1 MIVCC
6 DYQMI
11 SDHFWSEAL
20 EFYCHHIHQ
29 TRYLPSQWLIH
40 FQPHYLL
47 SLPASPFQWWPR
59 SYGRKRTANWWG
71 LVFLPE
77 GAWGLGQAH
86 SGVSCSWQQH
96 QPLGLLFFII
106 SIHRTVCTAF
116 KSQNFF
122 PCTLPQLQSKSTFLT
137 EYPARQSHSITFP
150 LSSCWLPAG
159 KSSLYLIS
167 KFEGIFLVYFHTG
180 LDCSIS
186 YTGACY
192 ATNLKTDFPQKSVK
206 SSSQHQEGTWAQQ
219 YRHLMEAFPLLPWSS

>member
-1 MIVCC
+1 MVTKELWQKKDCKL
-6 DYQMI
+6 MG
-11 SDHFWSEAL
+11 FG
-20 EFYCHHIHQ
+20 
-29 TRYLPSQWLIH
+29 LPSRRSLRPGTGSLWC
-40 FQPHYLL
+40 LL
-47 SLPASPFQWWPR
+47 QLAAAPA
-59 SYGRKRTANWWG
+59 T
-71 LVFLPE
+71 
-77 GAWGLGQAH
+77 GAA
-86 SGVSCSWQQH
+86 
-96 QPLGLLFFII
+96 LLYYFY
-106 SIHRTVCTAF
+106 
-116 KSQNFF
+116 SQNSVHSLQE
-122 PCTLPQLQSKSTFLT
+122 PELLPLHSPQLQSKSTFRT
-137 EYPARQSHSITFP
+137 EYPARQSHFITFP